1 MVKYKP
7 TDLFDTSYQLFIGGE
22 WVKSTGDETIE
33 SLSPSTKETLATIPN
48 ATRDDVEK
56 AVQAGKKAFGTWKDS
71 TLTERSDLLLEIAD
85 AIEENKEK
93 FIWMETYD
101 NGKPLAE
108 AEIDVDLSIEH
119 YRYFASII
127 RSEEGFT
134 RNYGENAFS
143 IQFREPIGVVGQIIP
158 WNFPFLMAAW
168 KLGPALAGGNTV
180 VIKPAEDTSLSLLEL
195 GKILKDIL
203 PEGVVNI
210 VTGEGDSTGQYLQ
223 ESDDIDKLAFTG
235 SPAIGSKI
243 GKMAGEKLIP
253 VTLELG
259 GKSANIIYKEA
270 DQDRAIEGV
279 LKGILFNQGEV
290 CSAGSRVLVQDDIY
304 DEFVEKLTEK
314 FNNLKVGLPWDKE
327 TQMGAQINEEQLKE
341 NLEYVQTAKDEGAT
355 ILAGGNELTDG
366 DYANGFF
373 MEPTLVEGTNDMKI
387 AREEIFGPFLTV
399 IRFKDEEEAI
409 EIANDSDYGL
419 AGGVYT
425 RDINKAL
432 RTARKVRTGRM
443 WVNEFSEFPAGD
455 PFGGY
460 KNSGVGRETYSGAL
474 DEYSEW
480 KSIYISTEEDT
491 QGLYT

>member
-1 MVKYKP
+1 MVKFKP
-7 TDLFDTSYQLFIGGE
+7 TDLFDDSYPLFIGGE
-22 WVKSTGDETIE
+22 WIDSTGDDAIE
-33 SLSPSTKETLATIPN
+33 AISPSTKETLAAYPN

-56 AVQAGKKAFGTWKDS
+56 AVQAGKDAFETWQDS
-71 TLTERSDLLLEIAD
+71 TPIERSNILLEIAN
-85 AIEENKEK
+85 AIEDKKEK
-93 FIWMETYD
+93 FIWMDSYD
-101 NGKPLAE
+101 NGKPLSE
-108 AEIDVDLSIEH
+108 SEIDIDLAIEH
-119 YRYFASII
+119 YRYFASVI

-134 RNYGENAFS
+134 RNYGEDAIS

-195 GKILKDIL
+195 GKLLQDIV
-203 PEGVVNI
+203 PAGVVNI
-210 VTGEGDSTGQYLQ
+210 VTGYGAETGQFLQ
-223 ESDDIDKLAFTG
+223 ESNVDKLAFTG
-235 SPAIGSKI
+235 SPKVGSQI

-259 GKSANIIYKEA
+259 GKSANVIYKDA

-304 DEFVEKLTEK
+304 DEFLKKLKNK
-314 FNNLKVGLPWDKE
+314 FESLNIGLPWDE
-327 TQMGAQINEEQLKE
+327 DTDMGAQINEEQLEE
-341 NLEYVQTAKDEGAT
+341 NLEYIEIAKKEGANVVT
-355 ILAGGNELTDG
+355 GGNRLTDG
-366 DYANGFF
+366 DLADGFF
-373 MEPTLVEGTNDMKI
+373 MEPTLVEGTNDMKV
-387 AREEIFGPFLTV
+387 AREEVFGPVATV
-399 IRFKDEEEAI
+399 IRFKDEAEAI
-409 EIANDSDYGL
+409 EVANDSDYGL
-419 AGGVYT
+419 AGGVFT
-425 RDINKAL
+425 RDINKAI

-460 KNSGVGRETYSGAL
+460 KDSGVGRETYRGAL

-480 KSIYISTEEDT
+480 KSIYISTEEGN
-491 QGLYT
+491 QGLY